1 MMFCKYV
8 KHKQELYRRQTR
20 VVRTFSTYG
29 ADA

>member
-8 KHKQELYRRQTR
+8 KHKLELYRRQAR
-20 VVRTFSTYG
+20 VVRMLSTYG